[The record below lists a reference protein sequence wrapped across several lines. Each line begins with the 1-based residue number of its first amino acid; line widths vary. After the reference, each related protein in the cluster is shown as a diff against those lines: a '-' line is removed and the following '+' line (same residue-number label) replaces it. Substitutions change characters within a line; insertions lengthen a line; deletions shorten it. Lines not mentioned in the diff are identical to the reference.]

1 MDRIVTL
8 DARQEAVL
16 QAAADDFVRRH
27 GGDPVKALKEQM
39 VLNAH
44 LQERLDAMSGEL
56 KYPRQTMT
64 RR

>member
-1 MDRIVTL
+1 MDRMVTL

-16 QAAADDFVRRH
+16 QSAADAFVRQH
-27 GGDPVKALKEQM
+27 GGDVVKALKEQM

-44 LQERLDAMSGEL
+44 LQERLDALSGEL
-56 KYPRQTMT
+56 KYPRQAL

>member
-1 MDRIVTL
+1 MNRIVTL

-16 QAAADDFVRRH
+16 QAAADDFVRQS

-44 LQERLDAMSGEL
+44 LQDRLDALSGEL
-56 KYPRQTMT
+56 EYPRQAM